1 MADFGGFEYALPDRW
16 IFATDAGT
24 YDSGDC
30 EDALPE
36 RIILVA
42 TGGVETNVVVITD
55 VIG

>member
-1 MADFGGFEYALPDRW
+1 MADFGGNEFALPRRW
-16 IFATDAGT
+16 VFATDAGT

-42 TGGVETNVVVITD
+42 TTEETNVVIITD
-55 VIG
+55 VVG